1 MEQILCILCG
11 KKSEANSLFGVQ
23 QPLCRTCLASVRG
36 NELNSYFKHFCKN
49 CGIPLISGSLCSS
62 CRRVAF
68 TDQITFRSCFFYQDI
83 IKELIINYKFRGM
96 KELGALFT
104 ESLLNI
110 LISYNYP
117 VVVPVPGKKRN
128 FRKRGW
134 DQIQFITD
142 ILMQQSFRVYPLLK
156 AVGRHK
162 DQKKL
167 NKAERSR
174 NAMGGFSL
182 NMDAVDKL
190 NADGLLTDKSCSFIL
205 IDDIKTTGSTFRA
218 AAAVLIN
225 LGINHIHAISIAM
238 D

>member
-1 MEQILCILCG
+1 MKQILCILCG
-11 KKSEANSLFGVQ
+11 KRSEENSLFGVH

-36 NELNSYFKHFCKN
+36 KELSSSFKYFCRN

-62 CRRVAF
+62 CRRAAVA
-68 TDQITFRSCFFYQDI
+68 DQITFRSCFFYQDI
-83 IKELIINYKFRGM
+83 IKELIIDYKFRGM
-96 KELGALFT
+96 RELSALFA

-128 FRKRGW
+128 SRKRGW
-134 DQIQFITD
+134 DQIQLITD
-142 ILMQQSFRVYPLLK
+142 ILMRQSIRVYPLLK
-156 AVGRHK
+156 SVGRHK

-174 NAMGGFSL
+174 NAMGGVSL
-182 NMDAVDKL
+182 NMNAVDTL

-218 AAAVLIN
+218 AAAVLID
-225 LGINHIHAISIAM
+225 LGINHINAISIAM